1 MVVLFTK
8 KSLAIGGVIAVIA
21 VLFFAFGRKRT
32 EYVVVDRTP
41 ENAALQISTALPAM
55 SADAASSIE
64 ASASSAPVNP
74 LTGERC
80 NNALRRPVAVMFS
93 GDTVARPLSGIGEAD
108 MVFEMPVITG
118 SITRFMG
125 VFICRDPIEMGSVRS
140 ARHDFIPLAR
150 SLDALYAHWG
160 GSHFA
165 LDLLKKGSID
175 NIDAITNPV
184 NAYWR
189 KEGAV
194 APHNG
199 FTSMSRLLKA
209 ARFLQ
214 YRLEGRAPAYPHVE
228 SVTSAAHIA
237 RGILEVGYPGEFRVR
252 YEYDPATRFYTR
264 IRGGITERDKNSGQA
279 LQVRNIAVMR
289 AVSRQIERDY
299 NDVVLEGNGD
309 VSVYRGGEEVNGTW
323 HKDSKD
329 DASKLIFMDK
339 DGNEI
344 PFLPGNI
351 WVHIAEPYTNSA
363 WQAE

>member
-64 ASASSAPVNP
+64 ASALSAPVNP

-214 YRLEGRAPAYPHVE
+214 YRLEGRAPLYPHTE
-228 SVTSAAHIA
+228 SVTRIA
-237 RGILEVGYPGEFRVR
+237 NIAKGSLEVGYPGEFRVR
-252 YEYDPATRFYTR
+252 YEYDSATQLYMR
-264 IRGGITERDKNSGQA
+264 IRE
-279 LQVRNIAVMR
+279 L
-289 AVSRQIERDY
+289 
-299 NDVVLEGNGD
+299 
-309 VSVYRGGEEVNGTW
+309 
-323 HKDSKD
+323 
-329 DASKLIFMDK
+329 
-339 DGNEI
+339 
-344 PFLPGNI
+344 LPDN
-351 WVHIAEPYTNSA
+351 
-363 WQAE
+363 